1 MKKSKRTA
9 SIRHILSPSGN
20 PFYTWY
26 MLFRNSRSQE
36 SNASNG
42 VQIIAKTKK
51 LWPFEDNRTKL
62 SENFA
67 TAKSACKINLRK
79 FRKLFCSCKTTCRHT
94 CATSQV
100 QIPFLQL
107 RIKLRN
113 HLQLVKSPSSCKITN
128 STCKMD
134 NINLRNFHKL
144 HLNLRNPP
152 V

>member
-1 MKKSKRTA
+1 
-9 SIRHILSPSGN
+9 
-20 PFYTWY
+20 

-42 VQIIAKTKK
+42 VQIRAKTKK

-67 TAKSACKINLRK
+67 AAKPP
-79 FRKLFCSCKTTCRHT
+79 TGT
-94 CATSQV
+94 CATSQI

-113 HLQLVKSPSSCKITN
+113 HLQVEKSQIQLAKCTI
-128 STCKMD
+128 STCE
-134 NINLRNFHKL
+134 IFTSCI
-144 HLNLRNPP
+144 
-152 V
+152 